1 MRSSSELP
9 ALPRLRC
16 HRACPHSQ
24 FKGFPFIPGALRWF
38 VLPLHALR
46 CFVLWD
52 FCSLH
57 WVSCGCCRVV
67 FRFVTFT
74 GCDLMFSWFGEK
86 LIFSCRVVC
95 SIWIKSSVSGVV
107 DFQLALVMVH
117 RLCDGFEL
125 IGAADKLCYL
135 QWKSTQINA
144 FDWGCAAII
153 LCWLRCGT
161 AVGTP
166 DHAHLCSI
174 PTWHTHYHTHLHS
187 VTTCTLITTHACI
200 LVPSWHTDIFCI
212 QME

>member
-1 MRSSSELP
+1 M
-9 ALPRLRC
+9 
-16 HRACPHSQ
+16 
-24 FKGFPFIPGALRWF
+24 
-38 VLPLHALR
+38 LPLHALR

-57 WVSCGCCRVV
+57 CVSHGCCRIV
-67 FRFVTFT
+67 FRFVIFT

-86 LIFSCRVVC
+86 LIFSCRVIH

-125 IGAADKLCYL
+125 IGAADELCYL
-135 QWKSTQINA
+135 QWKSMQISA

-166 DHAHLCSI
+166 DHTHLCSI

-187 VTTCTLITTHACI
+187 GPILAHRHTLHSNG
-200 LVPSWHTDIFCI
+200 VIFWCLFWQI
-212 QME
+212 WSETFEMLNFGIIFKKIHRNTVWYEKHIFN